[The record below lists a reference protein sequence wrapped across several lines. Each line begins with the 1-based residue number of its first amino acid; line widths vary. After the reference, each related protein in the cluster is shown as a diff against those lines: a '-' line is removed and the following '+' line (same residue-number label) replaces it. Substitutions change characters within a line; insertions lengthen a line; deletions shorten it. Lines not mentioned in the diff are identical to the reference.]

1 MSKKYSKEKLNL
13 RSNKF
18 KFMMLYIFV
27 GFLLLSNIFFYSRY
41 ITIQR
46 NANYMTNI
54 ANRINLAKTINRID
68 PIRTFISGQE
78 NGVNGKIN

>member
-1 MSKKYSKEKLNL
+1 
-13 RSNKF
+13 
-18 KFMMLYIFV
+18 
-27 GFLLLSNIFFYSRY
+27 
-41 ITIQR
+41 
-46 NANYMTNI
+46 MTNI